1 MNARMLRRPDRTG
14 AFSLVEVTL
23 AMALVS
29 FAVITIIGLLPVG
42 LNALHRVID
51 TTEEAQIVRQIG
63 AQAVLTP
70 YSTLSATFSGQTF
83 YYDQDGVLLT
93 NSPAPMPAATRYR
106 AATTVVTPVYPG
118 STGAAA
124 LSGNMSTVHIV
135 LMDGPGTV
143 ASSTNFYNVEV
154 PNSGN

>member
-1 MNARMLRRPDRTG
+1 MSATLPRAIRRRR

-23 AMALVS
+23 AVGLVS
-29 FAVITIIGLLPVG
+29 FAVITILGLMPIGLA
-42 LNALHRVID
+42 ALHKVID

-70 YSTLSATFSGQTF
+70 YSSLGTTFSSQTF

-93 NSPAPMPAATRYR
+93 NSPASRPAATRYW
-106 AATTVVTPVYPG
+106 ANTTVVTPVYPG
-118 STGAAA
+118 SASAAG
-124 LSGNMSTVHIV
+124 LGGNMSTVHIE
-135 LMDGPGTV
+135 LMTGPGLV
-143 ASSTNFYNVEV
+143 ATSTNFYNVEV

>member
-1 MNARMLRRPDRTG
+1 MNARHPAHRR

-29 FAVITIIGLLPVG
+29 FAVIAVLGLMPVG
-42 LNALHRVID
+42 LAALHKVID

-70 YSTLSATFSGQTF
+70 YSSLDTTFSGKTF
-83 YYDQDGVLLT
+83 YYDQDGVFLT
-93 NSPAPMPAATRYR
+93 NSPAARPAATRYW
-106 AATTVVTPVYPG
+106 ANTTVVTPVYPG
-118 STGAAA
+118 SFNAAGIG
-124 LSGNMSTVHIV
+124 GNMSTVHIE
-135 LMDGPGTV
+135 LMTGPALVTP
-143 ASSTNFYNVEV
+143 STNFYNVEV

>member
-1 MNARMLRRPDRTG
+1 MNTMPRLTIRRR

-29 FAVITIIGLLPVG
+29 FAVITVIGLMPIG
-42 LNALHRVID
+42 LTALHRVID

-63 AQAVLTP
+63 AQAALTP
-70 YSTLSATFSGQTF
+70 YSTLNATFSGQTF

-93 NSPAPMPAATRYR
+93 NSPAPVPSASRYR

-118 STGAAA
+118 SSGAAN

-135 LMDGPGTV
+135 LMDGPGTI
-143 ASSTNFYNVEV
+143 ATTTNFYNVEV

>member
-1 MNARMLRRPDRTG
+1 MNARTQRTR

-29 FAVITIIGLLPVG
+29 FAVITVIGLMPVG
-42 LNALHRVID
+42 LSALHRVID

-70 YSTLSATFSGQTF
+70 YSQLNGAFSGQTF

-93 NSPAPMPAATRYR
+93 NSPAPMPPSTRYR

-118 STGAAA
+118 SSGATA
-124 LSGNMSTVHIV
+124 LNGNMSTVHIV
-135 LMDGPGTV
+135 LMDGPGAV